1 LFTEYLENSEYKTSK
16 IRSKESKLVEDLENK
31 DSEFVL
37 NRLKLSS
44 YELIKNLFDS
54 IFSSK
59 YNDYT
64 FYTQNLG
71 GFDYI
76 FILSALSYY
85 NNEYLLVPLIKE
97 DNNLLVYLKI
107 SNFGAAAGCWYQS
120 CGQPA
125 SNNTNTNR
133 KRSCYQK

>member
-1 LFTEYLENSEYKTSK
+1 MFTEYLDNSEYKTSN
-16 IRSKESKLVEDLENK
+16 IISKESKLVEGLENK

-37 NRLKLSS
+37 NRLKISS

-64 FYTQNLG
+64 FYIQNLG

-85 NNEYLLVPLIKE
+85 NNEYILDI
-97 DNNLLVYLKI
+97 
-107 SNFGAAAGCWYQS
+107 GAF
-120 CGQPA
+120 
-125 SNNTNTNR
+125 N
-133 KRSCYQK
+133 

>member
-1 LFTEYLENSEYKTSK
+1 LFTEYLDNSEYKTSN
-16 IRSKESKLVEDLENK
+16 IISKESKLVEGLENK

-37 NRLKLSS
+37 NRLKISS

-64 FYTQNLG
+64 FYIQNLG

-85 NNEYLLVPLIKE
+85 NNEYILDI
-97 DNNLLVYLKI
+97 
-107 SNFGAAAGCWYQS
+107 GAF
-120 CGQPA
+120 
-125 SNNTNTNR
+125 N
-133 KRSCYQK
+133 

>member
-1 LFTEYLENSEYKTSK
+1 MFAGGWAVSDYLFTEYLDNSEYKTSN
-16 IRSKESKLVEDLENK
+16 IISKESKLVEGLENK

-37 NRLKLSS
+37 NRLKISS

-64 FYTQNLG
+64 FYIQNLG

-85 NNEYLLVPLIKE
+85 NNEYILDI
-97 DNNLLVYLKI
+97 
-107 SNFGAAAGCWYQS
+107 GAF
-120 CGQPA
+120 
-125 SNNTNTNR
+125 N
-133 KRSCYQK
+133 